1 MCCLHVRMCACV
13 CVYFGAR
20 WAWLAGV
27 TGLRDCFKSS
37 CSVQMDA
44 GSLFSDAEGA
54 KRSRGGRVEGGA
66 DYK

>member
-1 MCCLHVRMCACV
+1 MLFACAHVCV

-37 CSVQMDA
+37 CSFQMDA

-54 KRSRGGRVEGGA
+54 KRSRGRGRVEGGG
-66 DYK
+66 